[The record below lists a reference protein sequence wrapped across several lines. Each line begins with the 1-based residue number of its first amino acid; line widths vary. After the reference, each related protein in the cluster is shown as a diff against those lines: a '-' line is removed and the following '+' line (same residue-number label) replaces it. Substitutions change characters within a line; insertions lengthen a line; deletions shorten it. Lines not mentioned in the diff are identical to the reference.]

1 MHMARSSGHCSPRRA
16 AATALVLATAGLLL
30 LLPPLAR
37 GSSSEQ
43 QQQLLQQ
50 NEDRILGLPG
60 QPNGVAFD
68 MYGGYVTV
76 DEQAGRALYYW
87 FQEADQ
93 PEAAPLLLWLNG
105 GPGCSSIGGGALEE
119 LGALRVHTDGQTL
132 LLNEY
137 AWNKGLVLVHNNDG
151 FVKTEIKHKQIKPRD
166 TKHKQILN
174 RLHYI

>member
-1 MHMARSSGHCSPRRA
+1 MARSSGHHRSPRRA
-16 AATALVLATAGLLL
+16 AAAPPPLLALAAASLL
-30 LLPPLAR
+30 LLPLLAF
-37 GSSSEQ
+37 ED
-43 QQQLLQQ
+43 
-50 NEDRILGLPG
+50 DRILGLPG
-60 QPNGVAFD
+60 QPNGVAFG
-68 MYGGYVTV
+68 MYAGYVTV

-119 LGALRVHTDGQTL
+119 LGAFRVHTDGQTL

>member
-1 MHMARSSGHCSPRRA
+1 MHLGLPCLCNQSTKGKQMHMARSSGHCSPRRA

-30 LLPPLAR
+30 LLPPPAR
-37 GSSSEQ
+37 GSAPEQ
-43 QQQLLQQ
+43 QQ
-50 NEDRILGLPG
+50 NADRILGLPG

-105 GPGCSSIGGGALEE
+105 GPGCSSIGSGALEE
-119 LGALRVHTDGQTL
+119 LGALRVHPDGQTL

-137 AWNKGLVLVHNNDG
+137 AWN
-151 FVKTEIKHKQIKPRD
+151 
-166 TKHKQILN
+166 
-174 RLHYI
+174 

>member
-1 MHMARSSGHCSPRRA
+1 MASSPGHCSQWRA
-16 AATALVLATAGLLL
+16 ATMALLLATAGLLL
-30 LLPPLAR
+30 ILPPLAR
-37 GSSSEQ
+37 GSSPEQ
-43 QQQLLQQ
+43 QQ

-119 LGALRVHTDGQTL
+119 LGAFRVHTDGETL
-132 LLNEY
+132 LLNDY
-137 AWNKGLVLVHNNDG
+137 AWNKGWLLRWYAHQQ
-151 FVKTEIKHKQIKPRD
+151 EC
-166 TKHKQILN
+166 L
-174 RLHYI
+174 